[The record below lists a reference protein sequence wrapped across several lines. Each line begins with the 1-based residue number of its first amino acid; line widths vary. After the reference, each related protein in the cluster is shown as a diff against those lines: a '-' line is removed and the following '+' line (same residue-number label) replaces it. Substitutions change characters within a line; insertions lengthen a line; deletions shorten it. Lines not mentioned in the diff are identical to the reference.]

1 MRQVF
6 PEQQPYFGFVREELW
21 LLMNLLHLKH
31 VHIST
36 NTRPQ
41 GKKSQQMIGISDTL
55 EQIKKALKAGFEGS
69 SNFLKQ
75 ILLRISL
82 PGKTGLLHFRADRQ
96 SR

>member
-6 PEQQPYFGFVREELW
+6 PEQQPYFGFVREELL

-55 EQIKKALKAGFEGS
+55 ERPIGAWQTAARGRGKIRRGGGAVLWGRTQVSALGA
-69 SNFLKQ
+69 
-75 ILLRISL
+75 
-82 PGKTGLLHFRADRQ
+82 PGNRQ
-96 SR
+96 P